1 MSESRPTA
9 VTMPSS
15 PDPAAGLDLDRAR
28 RRFPGVVAR
37 VLAVQIVTLIG
48 LWLLNIAFGTS

>member
-1 MSESRPTA
+1 M

-15 PDPAAGLDLDRAR
+15 PDPAAGLDTDSVR
-28 RRFPGVVAR
+28 RRFPRVVAR

-48 LWLLNIAFGTS
+48 LWLLNIAFGAS